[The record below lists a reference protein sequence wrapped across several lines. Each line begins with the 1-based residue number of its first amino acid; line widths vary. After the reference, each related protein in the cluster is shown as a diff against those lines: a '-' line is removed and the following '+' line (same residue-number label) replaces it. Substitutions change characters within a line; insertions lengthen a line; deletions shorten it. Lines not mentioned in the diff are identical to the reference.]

1 MSSTKNNKSRY
12 RDGCIG
18 SGYKALKNNFLSNL
32 FRKLTF
38 KSGRSQDTTNNS
50 SLTNSDLTNSIINYD
65 TKIQTPQKIKI
76 KSGHNQSLKI
86 DDSVIDNLKNNE
98 NIAEKNFDPL
108 TQNVNI
114 QTFNNTTS
122 NSKNSTNK
130 NYDYIHYCN
139 KCGHQKLHSVWCEQC
154 EREIFKSDF
163 PNWTSG
169 NKIIDNFI
177 QETQLSA
184 TTKFNFLE
192 WIPFSS
198 LTNIKPIG
206 KGGFSEVFSAKWID
220 GPRTKWNV
228 EKKVWERYS
237 NVNVA
242 LKCLLELKEEDFTNE
257 LFKELKSHLIS
268 NDQVVGRFNILHTY
282 GMTRDPNSKVYMMV
296 MTLADDGDL
305 SSYMKKHFSTLTF
318 IRRLEILYDIATGL
332 YQIHKSGLMHRQMT
346 PSKKDDNQVFGVLP
360 YIAPEILCNKPYTQ
374 AADIYSFG
382 ILMWEILTGLKAF
395 GDIIHDSSLM
405 LDIFSGLRPDI
416 PINTPKLYAD
426 LMKRCWN
433 NNVEKRPKFK
443 RGDELLKMTQ
453 LQTLHP
459 NNVLYSTFHDTKA
472 LSMKLDNF
480 Q

>member
-139 KCGHQKLHSVWCEQC
+139 KCGHQKLHSVWCEQ
-154 EREIFKSDF
+154 S
-163 PNWTSG
+163 
-169 NKIIDNFI
+169 
-177 QETQLSA
+177 
-184 TTKFNFLE
+184 
-192 WIPFSS
+192 
-198 LTNIKPIG
+198 
-206 KGGFSEVFSAKWID
+206 
-220 GPRTKWNV
+220 
-228 EKKVWERYS
+228 
-237 NVNVA
+237 

-332 YQIHKSGLMHRQMT
+332 YQIHKSGLMHR
-346 PSKKDDNQVFGVLP
+346 
-360 YIAPEILCNKPYTQ
+360 
-374 AADIYSFG
+374 
-382 ILMWEILTGLKAF
+382 
-395 GDIIHDSSLM
+395 DS
-405 LDIFSGLRPDI
+405 
-416 PINTPKLYAD
+416 
-426 LMKRCWN
+426 
-433 NNVEKRPKFK
+433 
-443 RGDELLKMTQ
+443 
-453 LQTLHP
+453 
-459 NNVLYSTFHDTKA
+459 
-472 LSMKLDNF
+472 
-480 Q
+480 